1 MSSNDRAA
9 TGLLMVLILLAGG
22 RVSPGEEVPPE
33 KDPVLVDL
41 DAKVSRFLEGISMQE
56 TQNAYQGLLVG
67 SRLLKQEKALQELI
81 QRTKQLQTKYG
92 PYRRFEQIAAKRI
105 GSDLVLLRYLY
116 KCEDFPVVWFFA
128 FYRTP
133 TPGETPPE
141 KAPWRVV
148 TVRFD
153 TELELLW

>member
-1 MSSNDRAA
+1 MSWNDRTA

-22 RVSPGEEVPPE
+22 RVSPGEKAAAE

-41 DAKVSRFLEGISMQE
+41 DTKVSRLFEGISLGE
-56 TQNAYQGLLVG
+56 TQNAYQELLAG
-67 SRLLKQEKALQELI
+67 SRLLKQEKALNELI

-92 PYRRFEQIAAKRI
+92 TYRRSERIAAKRI

-116 KCEDFPVVWFFA
+116 KCEDFPIVWFFA
-128 FYRTP
+128 FYRTSA
-133 TPGETPPE
+133 PGETPPE
-141 KAPWRVV
+141 KARWRVV

-153 TELELLW
+153 TAL